1 MCANC
6 LSKLEIKVDIYP
18 NMVLLVKTLR
28 DNCWSICYFSLIS
41 LLRSYIIYSLN
52 VSYKAK
58 IFKLKAN

>member
-28 DNCWSICYFSLIS
+28 DNCWSICCFSLIRDVER
-41 LLRSYIIYSLN
+41 LHNIQFER
-52 VSYKAK
+52 
-58 IFKLKAN
+58 